1 MKKKKKKMEHRETER
16 QRRLEMTALY
26 KDLRSK
32 LPLECIQGKRSICD
46 HMSEAINYIKHKE
59 KTIKELSERRD
70 RLIKICRRNNN
81 SSSSSSSSSCSENDN
96 INVIV
101 QPSRVGIEVVI
112 STNLRVRS
120 MLPLSSVLELLLD
133 EGLSVV
139 SCVSSNA
146 NETSVHNIQSEV
158 RNTHQAN
165 IEMSELQQKLMN
177 LVTVSS
183 ASRANLSSNFDLAN

>member
-1 MKKKKKKMEHRETER
+1 MEHRETER

-32 LPLECIQGKRSICD
+32 LPLEYIQGKRSICD

-120 MLPLSSVLELLLD
+120 MLPLSSVLELLLE

-177 LVTVSS
+177 LVMVSS
-183 ASRANLSSNFDLAN
+183 ASRANLSSNFDLPN